1 MIAELQAI
9 KEELSS
15 IRSRLASGAA
25 IDSLHRVDRVMNIV
39 VESEGKIWLRTKVG
53 KPMLVDLQAA
63 VDKAYRAMGDG
74 VDEGF
79 EAALREVE
87 EKAGRIDAES
97 QRRGMVV
104 T

>member
-1 MIAELQAI
+1 MFAELQAI
-9 KEELSS
+9 KERLSS
-15 IRSRLASGAA
+15 IRSRLAGGAD
-25 IDSLHRVDRVMNIV
+25 IDTLHRVDRVMNIV

-53 KPMLVDLQAA
+53 KPMLADLQTA
-63 VDKAYRAMGDG
+63 VDKAYRAMGNDIK
-74 VDEGF
+74 EGF

-87 EKAGRIDAES
+87 EMAGRIDAES